1 MVSKV
6 ELWNFFNYS
15 ISLRLLSWA
24 SRRSQC
30 CFNNCSWGGWWSCRR
45 SSSAWARWSSSC
57 CDSIVSLTFCIT
69 SSVIISLEF
78 VSPDLSVTVG
88 EDLLA
93 LSVQKSP
100 SLCVLS
106 VEFLTSFHNWLPR
119 SLRGFLPL
127 CHNGLPRSIGH
138 GRRRL
143 TNRQAFSLG
152 VIDLFS
158 GCTEEHL
165 TDCGIV
171 VIHVL
176 EEPLLGGT
184 VARSWTLWGTR
195 RKSQWRS
202 SPWAHNLSWRRTPQ
216 LTPYP
221 RRSST
226 GWSYFLTSGKLKG
239 SRNWLRLTRNER
251 RKMKVMR
258 SRKLEETLSS
268 WMRWDKHSDT
278 LSHAMCAWNE
288 SDRRNRTRTE

>member
-1 MVSKV
+1 MILSTK
-6 ELWNFFNYS
+6 FFCLS
-15 ISLRLLSWA
+15 AMKFFLLRFDRFTYFLY
-24 SRRSQC
+24 
-30 CFNNCSWGGWWSCRR
+30 
-45 SSSAWARWSSSC
+45 
-57 CDSIVSLTFCIT
+57 T

-100 SLCVLS
+100 SLCVFS
-106 VEFLTSFHNWLPR
+106 VEFLTSFLTTGCHFAIYR
-119 SLRGFLPL
+119 TRTTTTDQQTSLLAG
-127 CHNGLPRSIGH
+127 SD
-138 GRRRL
+138 RL
-143 TNRQAFSLG
+143 VLG
-152 VIDLFS
+152 VHWRASHRLR
-158 GCTEEHL
+158 HRRN
-165 TDCGIV
+165 
-171 VIHVL
+171 
-176 EEPLLGGT
+176 PRPRGT
-184 VARSWTLWGTR
+184 VARGAVARSRTLWGTR

-216 LTPYP
+216 LTPSP

-226 GWSYFLTSGKLKG
+226 GGSYFLTSGKLKG
-239 SRNWLRLTRNER
+239 SRNCLRLTRNER

-288 SDRRNRTRTE
+288 CDRRNRTRTE